1 MTDRK
6 KPGDPLLPMAE
17 QAAEWLQRLE
27 RGGTPRERAEFV
39 KWLKESRG
47 HVREML
53 LAAATERVLG
63 QLDPKRQKDLEQLV
77 SAASATYLAAERN
90 AEQGSPLQSRGRRV
104 RARLRWVAAAAF
116 AGMAL
121 GVALFAGI
129 RLNGHTYRTAV
140 GEQRAIEL
148 PDGSV
153 ISLNTR
159 SSVRVR
165 FSSAARDVWLEEG
178 QALFA
183 VAHEQ
188 QRPFRVHAGPTL
200 VHAIGTKF
208 DVRRRQ
214 ERTDVAVLE
223 GVVQVEI
230 TSVGMQP
237 GSTTFPRASE
247 SARLTAGQ
255 AVSITLDGITPPA
268 PVQIA
273 EINAWQQRRLIFRND
288 TLGEIVEEFNR
299 YNRSPQIRLD
309 DEHLA
314 TQRYSGVFD
323 ADDPESLIEYLV
335 SEGLDVQNTKD
346 TFVIRRKSN
355 QALRPEA

>member
-1 MTDRK
+1 MTERK
-6 KPGDPLLPMAE
+6 NPGDPLLPVAE

-27 RGGTPRERAEFV
+27 QGGTPRDRAEFV
-39 KWLKESRG
+39 QWLKESRG
-47 HVREML
+47 HVREVL
-53 LAAATERVLG
+53 LAAATDRVLG
-63 QLDPKRQKDLEQLV
+63 HLDPKQQKDLDLLV
-77 SAASATYLAAERN
+77 SAASAACVPIERN
-90 AEQGSPLQSRGRRV
+90 LEQGSKREPSGRRV
-104 RARLRWVAAAAF
+104 LRRLTWAAAAGF
-116 AGMAL
+116 VVAAL
-121 GVALFAGI
+121 GIALFAGI

-165 FSSAARDVWLEEG
+165 FSSEARDVYLEDG

-183 VAHEQ
+183 VAHEP

-200 VHAIGTKF
+200 VRAIGTKF
-208 DVRRRQ
+208 DVRRRRQ
-214 ERTDVAVLE
+214 RTDVAVLE
-223 GVVQVEI
+223 GVVQVE
-230 TSVGMQP
+230 TAPLGVQSD
-237 GSTTFPRASE
+237 STIPRGLE

-255 AVSITLDGITPPA
+255 AVSITIDGVTPPA
-268 PVQIA
+268 PIQIA

-314 TQRYSGVFD
+314 TWRYSGVFD

-335 SEGLDVQNTKD
+335 SEGLDVQSAKG
-346 TFVIRRKSN
+346 TFVIRRKNN
-355 QALRPEA
+355 QARRPQA